1 MKTGSKA
8 TPIWSSALSLLFA
21 CAFAAPSLA
30 QFVPSGKPGASQA
43 PAAKDERVAAAVKF
57 ATAFQNG
64 KLGDALRDH
73 GDLIT
78 TFERIYG
85 DEWVIVDRED
95 RGELSD
101 LFVRSMNIAF
111 KLPPGEKNPPA
122 PNPVDFVVERSIE
135 NGVIYRTDLMLL
147 GRKTRVYL
155 TIEKIVGAW
164 RVTEV
169 REGGEPA
176 LVEEFRRRW
185 ILMKRHV
192 TPIDFMR
199 QIYAGMAGAETTQPS
214 N

>member
-1 MKTGSKA
+1 MA
-8 TPIWSSALSLLFA
+8 LLFA
-21 CAFAAPSLA
+21 CAFAASSSA
-30 QFVPSGKPGASQA
+30 QFVPSGKPGSSQA
-43 PAAKDERVAAAVKF
+43 PATKDERTAAAVKF

-64 KLGDALRDH
+64 RLGDALREH

-78 TFERIYG
+78 TFERIFG
-85 DEWVIVDRED
+85 DDWAIVEPPERV
-95 RGELSD
+95 ELSD

-111 KLPPGEKNPPA
+111 KLPPGEKNPP
-122 PNPVDFVVERSIE
+122 PLKPGDVVVEKTIE
-135 NGVIYRTDLMLL
+135 NGVIYRMDLMLL

-155 TIEKIVGAW
+155 TVEKIVGAW

-185 ILMKRHV
+185 LLMKRHV

-199 QIYAGMAGAETTQPS
+199 QIHAGMTGGETTQPS